1 MNLPHNLFE
10 RMSCRR
16 RSQLLRT
23 LIVMIAVCSV
33 GWCET
38 SKFDPALLDSRYPDM
53 SEWAKAGVSGGVP
66 TDLPVVAQA
75 KPGDNLQALIDA
87 TATTPTAGTAIALAR
102 VIQLA
107 PGEYPLNATLQL
119 RSGVVLRGSP
129 TGTSKLHIKLR
140 GTFTEDRERGPD
152 GFSTWTTGILGRDV
166 HHAGLEDLTVSYD
179 DSLPPPPTLL
189 TAPAAFINNPN
200 GVADLWVVAVRF
212 TLARD
217 CWLLRCKILNSGTH
231 PVMIEASAH
240 VTVAETE
247 IAGAH
252 NKGSGAG
259 YFNITRSA
267 YTLVDGVNVHD
278 IRHLVIQD
286 TDDKFPCH
294 FNVIIRASLAVDVN
308 FLNGDA
314 GHNLIENCHIVIPSW
329 HWWPPI
335 GAGLQGKQLPPGPGN
350 LVYRCAAT
358 RAYPAADRNFSMA
371 DDPERV
377 YALLDHFSNK
387 APIVR
392 PIGDAP
398 RANTLYPV
406 R

>member
-1 MNLPHNLFE
+1 
-10 RMSCRR
+10 MSCLCRP
-16 RSQLLRT
+16 LFVHT
-23 LIVMIAVCSV
+23 LIVLVAGCSV
-33 GWCET
+33 GSCET
-38 SKFDPALLDSRYPDM
+38 PEFDPALLDSRYPDM
-53 SEWAKAGVSGGVP
+53 SEWAKAGVSGGIP
-66 TDLPVVAQA
+66 STLPIVAQA
-75 KPGDNLQALIDA
+75 KPGDDLQALIDRA
-87 TATTPTAGTAIALAR
+87 AAAPTAGSAPAAAR

-107 PGEYPLNATLQL
+107 PGDYPLTATLNL
-119 RSGVVLRGSP
+119 RSGVVLRGAA
-129 TGTSKLHIKLR
+129 TGTSKLHVKLR
-140 GTFTEDRERGPD
+140 GTFAADRERGPD

-179 DSLPPPPTLL
+179 ESLPKPPALL
-189 TAPAAFINNPN
+189 NASAAFINDPD
-200 GVADLWVVAVRF
+200 GAADLWVVAVRF

-240 VTVAETE
+240 ITVLDTE
-247 IAGAH
+247 VAGAH
-252 NKGSGAG
+252 NKGAGAG

-267 YTLVDGVNVHD
+267 YTLVDGGNIHA

-286 TDDKFPCH
+286 RDEKFPSH
-294 FNVIIRASLAVDVN
+294 YNVIIRASLAVDIN
-308 FLNGDA
+308 FNNGDS

-335 GAGLQGKQLPPGPGN
+335 GAGMQDKQSPPGPGN

-377 YALLDHFSNK
+377 YALLDHFSTK
-387 APIVR
+387 SPIVR